1 MGRVKKIKVKK
12 FVLAYLVPL
21 LFLISA
27 CTKNTTENEETKL
40 PTGTVLASGNF
51 ISNSHP
57 TSGSVKVIQDAAG
70 KKHLVFENFR
80 SDNGPDLDVW
90 LSPGTSGNPY
100 QSLGD
105 LKAVSG
111 TFSYE
116 LDNSINYT
124 ANNSVLIWCV
134 DFSVLFGHAV
144 LR

>member
-1 MGRVKKIKVKK
+1 MKK
-12 FVLAYLVPL
+12 FVSAYLVSL
-21 LFLISA
+21 LFLVSA
-27 CTKNTTENEETKL
+27 CTKNKTENEVTKL

-51 ISNSHP
+51 TSNSHP
-57 TSGSVKVIQDAAG
+57 TSGTVKVIQDAAG

-90 LSPGTSGNPY
+90 LSPGTSGTAY

-105 LKAVSG
+105 LKAISG
-111 TFSYE
+111 SFSYE

-124 ANNSVLIWCV
+124 ANKTVLIWCV

-144 LR
+144 LQ